1 MRFPSGYNDNPP
13 AATIMLL
20 LFPGS
25 LPFLLSSSPGQTCVC
40 ITDTYLSSKSETQF
54 SVNHYLVG
62 EPTHCQPQS
71 LLYIH
76 SYLHFHR
83 PHTFASLHITH
94 IRLSNKN
101 NNNNLS
107 SSNYFPFPIS
117 YFIHTILLQ
126 FLPTSNTFMLLL
138 RLHILNQTLFF
149 SNGVNKLLKKGCRFI
164 IHLVKITPPL
174 SSSLSRFFSTRI
186 KYI

>member
-83 PHTFASLHITH
+83 PYTFASLHITH

-117 YFIHTILLQ
+117 HFLFHSHHPSTISSYLQ
-126 FLPTSNTFMLLL
+126 HFHASSSSTYLKSNTFL
-138 RLHILNQTLFF
+138 QQW
-149 SNGVNKLLKKGCRFI
+149 G
-164 IHLVKITPPL
+164 
-174 SSSLSRFFSTRI
+174 
-186 KYI
+186 